1 MSGARLAGS
10 ASAPAKVDGDLL
22 GLRDEGATTAAPIE
36 ASVAEESPPETFAAP
51 SVASSSEPRGVRL
64 ARRTRGA
71 RLYASAGA
79 FVALLVVLVVL
90 ASENTHTAKLDWVVG
105 STRASLSWII
115 LAAAI
120 FGWLLGIAT
129 AVVVRRRTRRTN

>member
-10 ASAPAKVDGDLL
+10 ASAPAKVDRDLL
-22 GLRDEGATTAAPIE
+22 GLRDEGAMTAAPIE
-36 ASVAEESPPETFAAP
+36 ASIAEESPPETFAGP
-51 SVASSSEPRGVRL
+51 SVASSSAPRGVRL
-64 ARRTRGA
+64 ARRTLGA
-71 RLYASAGA
+71 RLYASASA
-79 FVALLVVLVVL
+79 FIALLVVLVVL
-90 ASENTHTAKLDWVVG
+90 ASENTHTAKLHWVVG

-129 AVVVRRRTRRTN
+129 AVVVRRRTRRAN

>member
-1 MSGARLAGS
+1 M
-10 ASAPAKVDGDLL
+10 
-22 GLRDEGATTAAPIE
+22 TAAPLE
-36 ASVAEESPPETFAAP
+36 ASIAEESSPETFAAP
-51 SVASSSEPRGVRL
+51 NVTSSRAPRGAL
-64 ARRTRGA
+64 LTRRTRAA
-71 RLYASAGA
+71 RLYASAAA

-90 ASENTHTAKLDWVVG
+90 ASENTRTAKLDWVVG

-120 FGWLLGIAT
+120 FGWLLRIAT

>member
-1 MSGARLAGS
+1 M
-10 ASAPAKVDGDLL
+10 
-22 GLRDEGATTAAPIE
+22 AAPSE
-36 ASVAEESPPETFAAP
+36 ASVGEESPPETFPAP

-64 ARRTRGA
+64 ARHTRRA
-71 RLYASAGA
+71 RLYAWAGA
-79 FVALLVVLVVL
+79 FVTLLAVLVIL

-115 LAAAI
+115 LAAAV

-129 AVVVRRRTRRTN
+129 AVVVHRRTRREH

>member
-1 MSGARLAGS
+1 M
-10 ASAPAKVDGDLL
+10 
-22 GLRDEGATTAAPIE
+22 TAEPIE
-36 ASVAEESPPETFAAP
+36 ASVAEGSPPETFAAP
-51 SVASSSEPRGVRL
+51 NVASSSEPRGVRL

-71 RLYASAGA
+71 RLYASAAA
-79 FVALLVVLVVL
+79 FVTLLVVLVVL
-90 ASENTHTAKLDWVVG
+90 ASENTHTAKLHWVVG

-129 AVVVRRRTRRTN
+129 AAVVHRRTRRTN

>member
-10 ASAPAKVDGDLL
+10 ASSPPKVDGDLL
-22 GLRDEGATTAAPIE
+22 GLREEEAITAAPIE

-51 SVASSSEPRGVRL
+51 SVASSSEPPRVRL

-79 FVALLVVLVVL
+79 FVTLLAVLVIL
-90 ASENTHTAKLDWVVG
+90 ASENTHAAKLDWVVG

-129 AVVVRRRTRRTN
+129 AVVVHRRTRREH